1 MIFDRLADGIIR
13 HSKAIIAIWVV
24 ILICSVPL
32 ALKSQDV
39 MKYDTN
45 DMAGDDSES
54 IQGLVKIGEYFPSS
68 QSDATAM
75 PILVM
80 YFKDDSGMTNSE
92 KFVNYLNGRL
102 GEYTDENGVRKI
114 TSVISLGPQ
123 YGDHTDGKGIVM
135 AGVVY
140 ASDDI
145 NVSADTPVLRDFIS
159 GCINDFKETVGGS
172 TGFEEYLTGSPA
184 IGYDAQA
191 GSAADIQRIDP
202 FTILLVLVLVGLFF
216 RSFVTSATPPLTI
229 GVAFAVVLALIFGIG
244 QIMNIFFITEMMLLV
259 SMMGAGCDYCIFIIA
274 RYREELRSGKD
285 HDAALREA
293 IKWAGESISI
303 SGASVIIGFGTM
315 SICSFSMVSTMG
327 ICLALGILVALLAAL
342 TLIPSILALVGDRI
356 FWPSKMDSFKE
367 GGKSTKGWYAKC
379 GKLGHAYFE
388 HSAKFSIKHAK
399 AILAVTILVSAP
411 AAYIA
416 LTSETSYDMVSSMQN
431 GDSGKGMEL
440 IGDYADQGMIM
451 PNYAIM
457 EFDQPIA
464 NVTVQSYDETTKN
477 YTGTLVWTD
486 YWTASTLTNP
496 VTGVKESLSDRAE
509 ALYANAIEK
518 DGGADGNLSYVYGP
532 FMWDRAVAAAMKAGI
547 TDPEQIIGFAV
558 QNAHGA
564 TQKYV
569 AMAVES
575 MTEHMKGIIS
585 AQMPPGTPDEVIT
598 AQAMNAVIGSGAPN
612 IDFVANCL
620 GALVGGAYAEG
631 GVTVDP
637 ATPKDVTYISIIAA
651 THDAAMSPRSM
662 ESIDAISAAL
672 NDFKAENPG
681 VVTGSWITGTAAV
694 MYEVSKTIGD
704 EFNKIEV
711 VVILLIILLLF
722 VVMRSYTIPLRS
734 VATILMSICWTLA
747 ATHLLFTNVLGA
759 EIMWLIPLILLVIC
773 LGLGMDYDIL
783 LTTRIRENVMD
794 KGMTNDEA
802 IHQAVIHSGSVI
814 TICGLIM
821 GGAFGTLMLSGMTLM
836 QEFGFAL
843 CFAILVDA
851 LIVRTYIVP
860 AVMHLLGDW
869 NWKGPGAAALMNRSK
884 DSE

>member
-102 GEYTDENGVRKI
+102 GEYTDENGVPKI
-114 TSVISLGPQ
+114 ASVISLGPQ

-145 NVSADTPVLRDFIS
+145 DVSADTPVLRDFIS
-159 GCINDFKETVGGS
+159 GCMDDFKDTVGGS
-172 TGFEEYLTGSPA
+172 AGFEEYLTGSPA

-191 GSAADIQRIDP
+191 ESSADIQRIDP

-216 RSFVTSATPPLTI
+216 RSFITSATPPLTI

-285 HDAALREA
+285 HEAALREA

-356 FWPSKMDSFKE
+356 FWPSKMDSFRE

-388 HSAKFSIKHAK
+388 HSSKFSIKHAK
-399 AILAVTILVSAP
+399 AILAVTIVVSAP

-416 LTSETSYDMVSSMQN
+416 LTSETSYDMISSMQN
-431 GDSGKGMEL
+431 GDSGRGMEL

-451 PNYAIM
+451 PNYAVM

-464 NVTVQSYDETTKN
+464 KVTVQSYDETTKN
-477 YTGTLVWTD
+477 YTGTLVWTEK
-486 YWTASTLTNP
+486 WTT
-496 VTGVKESLSDRAE
+496 ELSDKVD
-509 ALYANAIEK
+509 ALYKDAIEK
-518 DGGADGNLSYVYGP
+518 DGGEDANLSYVYGP
-532 FMWDRAVAAAMKAGI
+532 FMWDKAVAAAMKAGI
-547 TDPEQIIGFAV
+547 TDPQQIIGFAI

-569 AMAVES
+569 AGAVKSMIDMAMMQPG
-575 MTEHMKGIIS
+575 MTAEMAMGY
-585 AQMPPGTPDEVIT
+585 VIK
-598 AQAMNAVIGSGAPN
+598 NGAPN

-631 GVTVDP
+631 GVMTVDP

-681 VVTGSWITGTAAV
+681 VITGSWITGTAAV
-694 MYEVSKTIGD
+694 MYEVSKTIGS

-869 NWKGPGAAALMNRSK
+869 NWKGPGATALMNRSK
-884 DSE
+884 GSE